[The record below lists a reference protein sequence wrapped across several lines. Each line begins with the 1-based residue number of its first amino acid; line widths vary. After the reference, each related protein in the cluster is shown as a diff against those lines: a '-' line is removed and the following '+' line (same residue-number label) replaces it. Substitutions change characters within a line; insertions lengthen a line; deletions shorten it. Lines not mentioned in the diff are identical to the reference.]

1 MQNDGWTHTCLSPQS
16 VVAIKLHSMLIIQS
30 QQAPHN
36 LPKKIRL
43 MAFCFCIWHQICLQ
57 ELEKKPPKKPNP
69 DFIAE

>member
-36 LPKKIRL
+36 LPKKKLRL

-57 ELEKKPPKKPNP
+57 ELEKNP
-69 DFIAE
+69 DFVAE